1 MWPKSKL
8 SSMTPILM
16 HSAALVHH
24 NLYPS
29 HQARK
34 AAAINLPNL
43 NLVGGRHQNSQVA
56 SSHQTQSVKQ
66 SNEHLHLMIE
76 EKKYA
81 TASQSVKK
89 EYHQSQSAAAVE
101 LNMVRGL

>member
-1 MWPKSKL
+1 MDHYGQSQNNSSKFQYATPKHGSGGNEL
-8 SSMTPILM
+8 VEVSVLFNAREQ

-43 NLVGGRHQNSQVA
+43 NLVGGRH
-56 SSHQTQSVKQ
+56 
-66 SNEHLHLMIE
+66 
-76 EKKYA
+76 
-81 TASQSVKK
+81 
-89 EYHQSQSAAAVE
+89 
-101 LNMVRGL
+101 